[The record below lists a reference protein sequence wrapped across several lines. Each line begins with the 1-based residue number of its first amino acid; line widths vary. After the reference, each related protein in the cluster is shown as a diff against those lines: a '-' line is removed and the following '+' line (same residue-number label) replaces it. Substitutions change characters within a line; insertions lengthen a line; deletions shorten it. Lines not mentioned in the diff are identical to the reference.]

1 MKLLYA
7 VLLLLLNCASLAAT
21 NNGALLVTVAV
32 VRPAAVTT
40 VVDANGRAS
49 RTSLGSREQPRT
61 LTIANDGI
69 RRVIIEY

>member
-1 MKLLYA
+1 MKLLCA
-7 VLLLLLNCASLAAT
+7 VLLLLLSCASLAAT

-32 VRPAAVTT
+32 VRSAPVTT

-49 RTSLGSREQPRT
+49 RTNLESREQPKT